1 MKIYDGALK
10 ILKALVVEF
19 RKENMTDEDIIDG
32 FDFSKKILER
42 IPIISKSAK
51 ESLNKALEDTQTELR
66 RKK

>member
-1 MKIYDGALK
+1 MKIYDGAMK

-19 RKENMTDEDIIDG
+19 RKENMTDEDIIEG

-51 ESLNKALEDTQTELR
+51 ESLNKALEDTQTELGG
-66 RKK
+66 KK